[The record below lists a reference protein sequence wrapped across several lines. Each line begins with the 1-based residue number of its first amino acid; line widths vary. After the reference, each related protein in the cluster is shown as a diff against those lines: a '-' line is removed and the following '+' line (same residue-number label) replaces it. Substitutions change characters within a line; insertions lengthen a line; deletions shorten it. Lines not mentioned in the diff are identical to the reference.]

1 MSLCYYCGRDE
12 ETTSCPHCGIS
23 YCKDHLD
30 PKAHKCM
37 VYKGALKQQERGS
50 TSGQGEVLV
59 ELPAKHPKSKQQHNK
74 VLIAV
79 GMIMISL
86 SSMFLVAMSAG
97 GAQGLPG
104 VTPSETDYGL
114 HSVALGQVNV
124 YRFRDNLPDFEY
136 DISDVAQ
143 EWAAKLVRSG
153 ELSHNP
159 DLPSNMGE
167 NVAVRTEKNQD
178 PTVTIAMMVQDM
190 VVNDVQYNNANR
202 ANILGEYDRIS
213 IGVAVKGNTVVLVLN
228 FG

>member
-23 YCKDHLD
+23 HCKDHLD

-37 VYKGALKQQERGS
+37 VYKDALKQQERGN
-50 TSGQGEVLV
+50 SGQEVLV
-59 ELPAKHPKSKQQHNK
+59 ELPAKQPKSKQQHNK

-79 GMIMISL
+79 GMISL

-124 YRFRDNLPDFEY
+124 YRFRENLPDFEY
-136 DISDVAQ
+136 DVSDVAQ
-143 EWAAKLVRSG
+143 EWASKLSRSG
-153 ELSHNP
+153 EISHNP
-159 DLPSNMGE
+159 DL
-167 NVAVRTEKNQD
+167 
-178 PTVTIAMMVQDM
+178 
-190 VVNDVQYNNANR
+190 
-202 ANILGEYDRIS
+202 
-213 IGVAVKGNTVVLVLN
+213 
-228 FG
+228 

>member
-23 YCKDHLD
+23 YCDEHLN

-37 VYKGALKQQERGS
+37 VYKGKQHS
-50 TSGQGEVLV
+50 QGEVLV
-59 ELPAKHPKSKQQHNK
+59 ELHVPDQPKTKQQHNK

-79 GMIMISL
+79 AMIMISM
-86 SSMFLVAMSAG
+86 SSTFLVAMSAG

-104 VTPSETDYGL
+104 VTPSEVDYAL

-124 YRFRDNLPDFEY
+124 YRFRESLPDLEY

-143 EWAAKLVRSG
+143 EWAFKLARSG
-153 ELSHNP
+153 GISHNP
-159 DLPSNMGE
+159 DLSSKMGE
-167 NVAVRTEKNQD
+167 NVAVRTEKGQD
-178 PTVTIAMMVQDM
+178 TGVTIAMMIQDM
-190 VVNDVQYNNANR
+190 VVNDEQYSNANR
-202 ANILGEYDRIS
+202 ANILGGYERIS
-213 IGVAVKGNTVVLVLN
+213 IGVAVDGDTVVLVLN

>member
-30 PKAHKCM
+30 SKAHKCM
-37 VYKGALKQQERGS
+37 VYKGALKQQEREN

-59 ELPAKHPKSKQQHNK
+59 ELPAKQPKSKQQHNK

-104 VTPSETDYGL
+104 VTQSKTDYGL
-114 HSVALGQVNV
+114 HSVVLG
-124 YRFRDNLPDFEY
+124 
-136 DISDVAQ
+136 
-143 EWAAKLVRSG
+143 
-153 ELSHNP
+153 
-159 DLPSNMGE
+159 
-167 NVAVRTEKNQD
+167 
-178 PTVTIAMMVQDM
+178 
-190 VVNDVQYNNANR
+190 
-202 ANILGEYDRIS
+202 
-213 IGVAVKGNTVVLVLN
+213 
-228 FG
+228 

>member
-1 MSLCYYCGRDE
+1 
-12 ETTSCPHCGIS
+12 
-23 YCKDHLD
+23 LD

-37 VYKGALKQQERGS
+37 VYKGALKQQERGN
-50 TSGQGEVLV
+50 SGQEVLV
-59 ELPAKHPKSKQQHNK
+59 ELPVKQPKIKQQHNK
-74 VLIAV
+74 MLIAV

-143 EWAAKLVRSG
+143 EWAHKLSRTGNLV
-153 ELSHNP
+153 HNP
-159 DLPSNMGE
+159 NLSSKMGE
-167 NVAVRTEKNQD
+167 NVAVRTEKGQD
-178 PTVTIAMMVQDM
+178 PAVAISLMVQDM
-190 VVNDVQYNNANR
+190 VVNDVQFKNANR
-202 ANILGEYDRIS
+202 ANILGDYERIS
-213 IGVAVKGNTVVLVLN
+213 IGVAVNGDTVVLVLN